1 MRSLWEEE
9 NFAKLDV
16 ELAVRQDLSASPV
29 VATLKEC
36 HLQNET
42 YTIVSEP
49 CIGPTLRQQLQVS
62 MLSRA
67 RCSRCTLFR
76 ILDR

>member
-16 ELAVRQDLSASPV
+16 ELSARQDLSASPV

-36 HLQNET
+36 HLQDET

-49 CIGPTLRQQLQVS
+49 CMGPTLRQQLQVCIHS
-62 MLSRA
+62 VTVR
-67 RCSRCTLFR
+67 
-76 ILDR
+76 